1 MTTYKS
7 LKIWLGSKRLVPS
20 DVGGTWGTPRE
31 RYVRQPASV
40 EWPTCPYNFDNQDE
54 ESGLSD
60 QATPSVRAKF
70 CQVNASSGV
79 TEDGFELTRFVNC
92 LMRRFCISL
101 KVTIKSDNTERLQQ
115 EQQVR
120 EENRQNTWFAQ
131 SLFFYELSDHSTI
144 FRKCTSDGGV
154 VRLNVNPGDIFT
166 PSAKVSSRT
175 WGQPPPCTQALNV
188 ISFYTTATN
197 YSLVL
202 YLQNLLS

>member
-1 MTTYKS
+1 MAS
-7 LKIWLGSKRLVPS
+7 ALKIKCPTL
-20 DVGGTWGTPRE
+20 
-31 RYVRQPASV
+31 YVRQPASV

-54 ESGLSD
+54 EPGLSD

-131 SLFFYELSDHSTI
+131 SLFFTSLATIQQSSESALQMAEL
-144 FRKCTSDGGV
+144 
-154 VRLNVNPGDIFT
+154 
-166 PSAKVSSRT
+166 
-175 WGQPPPCTQALNV
+175 
-188 ISFYTTATN
+188 
-197 YSLVL
+197 
-202 YLQNLLS
+202 